1 MWNYLKS
8 LRQKLVF
15 KVLLSAGLVLL
26 VSIALWSYFNISY
39 QQESIMSEVETSLV
53 RLSNTIRLGTHY
65 AMLHNAREDI
75 KQIVNNISK
84 QEDITAIRIF
94 NKPGYIAY
102 SSDQQ
107 ELQREIGLSDERC
120 AVCHSQSPT
129 RSQLGIEER
138 IRIVS
143 PPGSDSRRVGIITPI
158 YNEPGCVQGG
168 CHAHS
173 PEEKVLGLLDLEVSL
188 QQADAKLLS
197 YTYRTLYF
205 AVFVFFA
212 TYLAFV
218 LFVQRFVTSP
228 VRDMIKATKR
238 IARGEQYPQIQPI
251 QRDELGQLIKS
262 INLMSREVQEKHD
275 EINRQWEKYQQLF
288 ETVPCLITVQDKNYK
303 LMSYNREFA
312 LKFAPKPGQF
322 CFSAYKGRMEKCLD
336 CPVEKTF
343 RDGRSHWSEETG
355 YVKDGT
361 QAHWLVTT
369 APMRNAAGEVD
380 SVMEMCLDI
389 TTRKR
394 LEEDLRRSEKK
405 YWAIFN
411 NIPNP
416 VFVLDPSNLRILDC
430 NDRVS
435 PVYGW
440 HKEELTG
447 TSFLDLFSPN
457 DRQNAFQLIRSSQII
472 NQMKQVTRK
481 GTVIFVSIRIS
492 PSEYGDKQVL
502 LVTTSDITKRLETE
516 QQLIQS
522 NKMTTLGEMAS
533 GIAHELNQPLAVI
546 KTASNYL
553 RKKKAK
559 GEAVRDEIMT
569 TMLEEIDANVD
580 RSTKIINHLRDFS
593 RKPNMELVP
602 VQLGEV
608 MAKAMDIFSQ
618 QLKLREIEVKWDLEE
633 GLPDIKGEQGQLEQ
647 VFINLLINARDAIE
661 DRWGYKDGG
670 WGRKEIL
677 LRTQRVD
684 GSVQAQVK
692 DTGCGIPKALLDR
705 IFEPFFTT
713 KEVSKGTGLGLS
725 ITYRI
730 VQDCGGRIDVDSI
743 EGQGTT
749 FTLTF
754 PAAEER

>member
-1 MWNYLKS
+1 MWHYLKN
-8 LRQKLVF
+8 LRNKLVF
-15 KVLLSAGLVLL
+15 KVFLSAGLVLFL
-26 VSIALWSYFNISY
+26 SISLWSYFNIVH
-39 QQESIMSEVETSLV
+39 QRESIMSEVQTSLV

-75 KQIVNNISK
+75 KQIVNNISQ
-84 QEDITAIRIF
+84 QEDITAIRVF
-94 NKPGYIAY
+94 NKPGSIAY
-102 SSDQQ
+102 SSDPQEVQQ
-107 ELQREIGLSDERC
+107 ELGLQDKRC
-120 AVCHSQSPT
+120 AVCHSHSPT
-129 RSQLGIEER
+129 KSHLDIEKR
-138 IRIVS
+138 IRIFS
-143 PPGSDSRRVGIITPI
+143 PPGSKHRRIGIVTPI
-158 YNEPGCVQGG
+158 YNEPGCAKGP
-168 CHAHS
+168 CHAHA
-173 PEEKVLGLLDLEVSL
+173 PEDKVLGLLDLTVSL
-188 QQADAKLLS
+188 QDADAKLLS
-197 YTYRTLYF
+197 YKYRTLYF

-218 LFVQRFVTSP
+218 LFVQRFVTTP
-228 VRDMIKATKR
+228 VRDMISATKR

-262 INLMSREVQEKHD
+262 INLMSHEVQEKHD

-288 ETVPCLITVQDKNYK
+288 ETVPCLITVQDRSYR

-312 LKFAPKPGQF
+312 LKFAPQPGQF
-322 CFSAYKGRMEKCLD
+322 CFSAYKGRRERCRD

-343 RDGRSHWSEETG
+343 QDGKSHWSEETG

-369 APMRNAAGEVD
+369 APMRNAAGEVE

-447 TSFLDLFSPN
+447 CSFLDLFP
-457 DRQNAFQLIRSSQII
+457 DTERQSVFQLLGSSQII
-472 NQMKQVTRK
+472 NQMKQVTRE
-481 GTVIFVSIRIS
+481 GSVIFVSIRIS
-492 PSEYGDKQVL
+492 PSEYGDKRVL

-559 GEAVRDEIMT
+559 GETVQDGIMS
-569 TMLEEIDANVD
+569 TMLEEIDSNVD
-580 RSTKIINHLRDFS
+580 RATKIINHLRDFS
-593 RKPNMELVP
+593 RKPDMQLVK
-602 VQLGEV
+602 VQLNEIIT
-608 MAKAMDIFSQ
+608 KAMDIFSQ
-618 QLKLREIEVKWDLEE
+618 QLKLREIEVKWELDESI
-633 GLPDIKGEQGQLEQ
+633 PDIQGEQGQLEQ

-661 DRWGYKDGG
+661 DRWGYKGG
-670 WGRKEIL
+670 VRGRKEIV
-677 LRTQRVD
+677 LRTRQVE
-684 GSVQAQVK
+684 GTVQAQVK

-730 VQDCGGRIDVDSI
+730 VQDCGGRIEVDSI

-749 FTLTF
+749 FTLSF
-754 PAAEER
+754 PAADAA

>member
-1 MWNYLKS
+1 
-8 LRQKLVF
+8 
-15 KVLLSAGLVLL
+15 
-26 VSIALWSYFNISY
+26 
-39 QQESIMSEVETSLV
+39 
-53 RLSNTIRLGTHY
+53 
-65 AMLHNAREDI
+65 
-75 KQIVNNISK
+75 
-84 QEDITAIRIF
+84 
-94 NKPGYIAY
+94 
-102 SSDQQ
+102 
-107 ELQREIGLSDERC
+107 
-120 AVCHSQSPT
+120 
-129 RSQLGIEER
+129 
-138 IRIVS
+138 
-143 PPGSDSRRVGIITPI
+143 
-158 YNEPGCVQGG
+158 
-168 CHAHS
+168 
-173 PEEKVLGLLDLEVSL
+173 
-188 QQADAKLLS
+188 
-197 YTYRTLYF
+197 
-205 AVFVFFA
+205 
-212 TYLAFV
+212 
-218 LFVQRFVTSP
+218 
-228 VRDMIKATKR
+228 
-238 IARGEQYPQIQPI
+238 
-251 QRDELGQLIKS
+251 
-262 INLMSREVQEKHD
+262 
-275 EINRQWEKYQQLF
+275 
-288 ETVPCLITVQDKNYK
+288 
-303 LMSYNREFA
+303 
-312 LKFAPKPGQF
+312 
-322 CFSAYKGRMEKCLD
+322 MEKCLD